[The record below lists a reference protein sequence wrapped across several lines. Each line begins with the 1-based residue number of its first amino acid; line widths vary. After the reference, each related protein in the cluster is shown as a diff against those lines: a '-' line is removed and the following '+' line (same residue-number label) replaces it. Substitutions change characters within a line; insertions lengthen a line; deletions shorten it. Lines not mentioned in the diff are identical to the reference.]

1 LNGHDR
7 YARRLIRELR
17 GYAPDAERSVL
28 IDAAEAAYAR
38 HHTVLAYQ
46 VGPRLIRGDLH
57 LSNVIVVDN
66 HVTGIDWKHARGDEP
81 DLDLAHLIRW
91 AVYPADAAEVALE
104 RSVTAADYLPLI
116 DMLLEAYHEVA
127 GVPALATRMLRY
139 QVEHG
144 LQAC

>member
-7 YARRLIRELR
+7 YTRRLIRELR

-66 HVTGIDWKHARGDEP
+66 HVTGIDWNMRAGMSQTSTWRTSSAGRCTRP
-81 DLDLAHLIRW
+81 MPRRW
-91 AVYPADAAEVALE
+91 RSNAAS
-104 RSVTAADYLPLI
+104 RRQTTS
-116 DMLLEAYHEVA
+116 
-127 GVPALATRMLRY
+127 R
-139 QVEHG
+139 
-144 LQAC
+144 